1 MPPEMFP
8 QMPEELGSQSP
19 DQLRSLIDQY
29 TQAIASVVTGE
40 AFATMETPPTRNEV
54 RDALSSARDNLKA
67 LKAAL
72 EEADREDEEFT
83 SELREIAED
92 AGVEVTPDEPAD
104 PAEPAA
110 DPEGEPATVA
120 ADAGETEPPDPDE
133 PAEPADPEDPEA
145 EATEPGAVEASGR
158 TRRSYS
164 NRPAA
169 TPKRHEAV
177 TTTAGVA
184 LTAAAGSPEFRAG
197 LELDREALARLTID
211 AIRQGVAA
219 PPGMPFKMR
228 LAQANWSDQYPAD
241 RRIDG
246 DDVFGDM
253 RKLDDVRSRRAVTAA
268 GGFCAPSTI
277 RYDIGTLGVTE
288 RPVRDAL
295 TAFQSTRGGLRYY
308 PDLSIA
314 ETDTTDGITHM
325 TEAQDEGGTTTKDCV
340 VVDCPTD
347 TEIRADIIAAC
358 LQAGNLASIA
368 FPELIAAWQDLLAIA
383 AARTADSALLD
394 HIEAD
399 PQTKVVTANSW
410 YGGWPSVVNAFSA
423 LAAGYRSRHRL
434 GAGDPLEALAPAW
447 LADKLVVDAAS
458 TQTPNLEV
466 ARAAVAAR
474 IEAATGVRVTWF
486 LDSATGDGMIFGTQG
501 ESAVLGFPNPVSIYL
516 YPPGG
521 ILFIDQGMLNIGLI
535 RDSALTET
543 NDVRFFSEV
552 FEAAAV
558 IAAEVFK
565 LELTFCGDGTRA
577 PAGSAETC
585 GATI

>member
-1 MPPEMFP
+1 MPPELFP
-8 QMPEELGSQSP
+8 QMPEDISSLQPDEL
-19 DQLRSLIDQY
+19 RALINQF

-40 AFATMETPPTRNEV
+40 AFATMETPPNRNEV
-54 RDALSSARDNLKA
+54 RDALSSARDSLKA

-72 EEADREDEEFT
+72 DEADQEDEEFT
-83 SELREIAED
+83 AELREIASD
-92 AGVEVTPDEPAD
+92 AGVEVEALSAEAGDDEGDGDEDGDGDAEPEAVEADGGDDAGDGDGDEDGDGEGDEPD
-104 PAEPAA
+104 
-110 DPEGEPATVA
+110 
-120 ADAGETEPPDPDE
+120 
-133 PAEPADPEDPEA
+133 
-145 EATEPGAVEASGR
+145 AVEASGGR
-158 TRRSYS
+158 KRSYS

-197 LELDREALARLTID
+197 VELDRETLARLTID

-228 LAQANWSDQYPAD
+228 LAQANWASAYPTE

-246 DDVFGDM
+246 DDVFADM
-253 RKLDDVRSRRAVTAA
+253 RKLDDVRSRRAVVAA

-314 ETDTTDGITHM
+314 ATDLSDGITHM

-340 VVDCPTD
+340 VVECPTD
-347 TEIRADIIAAC
+347 SEIRADIIAAC

-399 PQTKVVTANSW
+399 PQTVAVTAASW
-410 YGGWPSVVNAFSA
+410 YGGWPSLVNAF
-423 LAAGYRSRHRL
+423 AATASGYRSRHRL

-447 LADKLVVDAAS
+447 LADKLVVDFAS

-466 ARAAVAAR
+466 ARAQVAAR
-474 IEAATGVRVTWF
+474 IEAATGVRVTWY
-486 LDSATGDGMIFGTQG
+486 LDSATGADQIFGAQG
-501 ESAVLGFPNPVSIYL
+501 EGAVLGFPNPAVVYL
-516 YPPGG
+516 FPPGG
-521 ILFIDQGMLNIGLI
+521 ILFIDQGQLNIGLI

-558 IAAEVFK
+558 IAAEVFRM
-565 LELTFCGDGTRA
+565 ELTLCGDGTRA
-577 PAGSAETC
+577 PAGTLETC